1 MVMKIEKKII
11 DDYMELLWNY
21 ILSNLY
27 NGQSAAKL
35 VLYQKFKTRT
45 FTDYL
50 KRE

>member
-35 VLYQKFKTRT
+35 VLY
-45 FTDYL
+45 
-50 KRE
+50 